1 MGRRKST
8 RIFDPGFGLFFRES
22 RTRKLPHHSG
32 RQVAKLLGI
41 SSAYLFDIE
50 NGKVPPPSREIVEE
64 MAKLLG
70 IDKTFLLNLAGYGQ
84 DAIRLALPFENEG
97 RGRVILPQ
105 FMLNILKDV
114 LAEEGKHLT
123 IDNLEPVL
131 CGFLTLKRYEHV
143 RQEVARRIAHAAKE
157 NKL

>member
-8 RIFDPGFGLFFRES
+8 RIYDPGFGPFLREA
-22 RTRKLPHHSG
+22 RARKLSNLSG

-41 SSAYLFDIE
+41 SSPYLFDIE
-50 NGKVPPPSREIVEE
+50 NGRVPPPSREIVEQ
-64 MAKLLG
+64 MADLLG
-70 IDKTFLLNLAGYGQ
+70 VEKTLLLTLAGYGQ
-84 DAIRLALPFENEG
+84 DAIRLVPPFENVG
-97 RGRVILPQ
+97 LGRVIFPQ
-105 FMLNILKDV
+105 FMLNILTDV

-131 CGFLTLKRYEHV
+131 CGFLTLKKYEHV